1 MSQEQT
7 EGSFQQNNLLDE
19 NEYLHMKN
27 EMLEKQLHEYIDY
40 LYKYDMLFAI
50 LRDIIINFSTEK

>member
-1 MSQEQT
+1 MSFQQT

-27 EMLEKQLHEYIDY
+27 EILEKELHEQLELVTFLREIIGQ
-40 LYKYDMLFAI
+40 LFI
-50 LRDIIINFSTEK
+50 HLSRKK